1 MLTVDDQPPFLEAAR
16 ALIAS
21 TPGFELAGEATSGE
35 EAIAAVDA
43 LKPDMVLLDIRMPGL
58 DGIETARRLHDA
70 HAETVVVLVS
80 GHDVADVQVLAEHS
94 GAVAVVLKER
104 LQPALLQSLWARHR
118 GNGAPS
124 FPSQV

>member
-21 TPGFELAGEATSGE
+21 TPGFELAGEATSGA
-35 EAIAAVDA
+35 EAIAAVEA
-43 LKPDMVLLDIRMPGL
+43 LEPDMVLLDIRMPGL
-58 DGIETARRLHDA
+58 DGIETAQRLHDA

-80 GHDVADVQVLAEHS
+80 GHDLDDVQVLAEQS

-104 LQPALLQSLWARHR
+104 LQPTLLRSLWAKHGRR
-118 GNGAPS
+118 GALPAGS
-124 FPSQV
+124 E